1 MHIAYHTRSRCLVET
16 TSASSQSH
24 IGSGK
29 GSSQFPH
36 TEEGGNPKGDELE
49 DELMC
54 DVDVDLVAN
63 DAFGPGPGTF
73 RCSTRKPRF
82 PPFQA
87 RTKA

>member
-1 MHIAYHTRSRCLVET
+1 MFSRDGQCFIPIP
-16 TSASSQSH
+16 H
-24 IGSGK
+24 WFCK

-82 PPFQA
+82 PPF
-87 RTKA
+87 